1 MTGERVILVEA
12 MACGT
17 PVIALRND
25 SVPEVASDG
34 ETDFMVESLEG
45 TAVYQKSSPVTTE
58 RASSFTP
65 NEPHTLRALAPDR
78 LG

>member
-1 MTGERVILVEA
+1 

-34 ETDFMVESLEG
+34 ETDFMVESLEEMAAAVDRVG
-45 TAVYQKSSPVTTE
+45 DLDPRAMRGRVEQRFSAEATVAGYERVYQEYSPVTTE
-58 RASSFTP
+58 
-65 NEPHTLRALAPDR
+65 
-78 LG
+78 

>member
-1 MTGERVILVEA
+1 

-34 ETDFMVESLEG
+34 ETDFMVESLEEMAAAVDRVG
-45 TAVYQKSSPVTTE
+45 DLDPRPCGARVEQRFSAEATRAGDECVYQEYSPVTTE
-58 RASSFTP
+58 
-65 NEPHTLRALAPDR
+65 
-78 LG
+78 